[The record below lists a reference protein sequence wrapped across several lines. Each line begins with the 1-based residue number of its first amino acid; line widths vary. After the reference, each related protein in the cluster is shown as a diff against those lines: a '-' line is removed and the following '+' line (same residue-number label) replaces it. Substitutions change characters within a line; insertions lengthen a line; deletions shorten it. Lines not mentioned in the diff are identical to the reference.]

1 MPKLLITLLLAL
13 PFTALAG
20 EWQEYTS
27 ENFVIYSD
35 ADTDRIKARIVDF
48 EVYRQAVLL
57 FLGFSDSPE
66 TINARVY
73 IFKNINEFKGFT
85 RSDWIA
91 GYYQY
96 LLNGPTL
103 VMPERVSKD
112 KRRQDEEKNLV
123 MFHEYVHYL
132 LRERTGINYPRW
144 YDEGLSDLLGAAKI
158 SDGKIGIGASNPW
171 RHSAAT
177 GNLRLE
183 VKQLIEKPGKGN
195 WRHMAG
201 YYPSS
206 WLLTHYLM
214 LGHLDG
220 EPDYSAALQNY
231 LSAYADGDVS
241 VADFEKHLGVTTAQ
255 LDKALVTYARK
266 GYLKGYSIPIRPYSG
281 KITQRLLGDNEML
294 YHKAN
299 LLIEAGREIRAKT
312 LLQQNSQKNQ
322 PYSTVNQSLL
332 AVLEGHE
339 GKYDLALQQTEEA
352 LKLAG
357 DDPLVLTHATHAM
370 TDKLAALKEKN
381 QWDEELYKRAFE
393 LGLKAYAHPQRTLE
407 PVSNLWN
414 LYDLKGDSLNVV
426 KMMMEIYRET
436 PSRIDLNMSIGSYL
450 ADSSTPKLALPFLEK
465 VIAFSHDDDLKE
477 KAGEVIERIYREL
490 EAKASKS

>member
-1 MPKLLITLLLAL
+1 MKC
-13 PFTALAG
+13 
-20 EWQEYTS
+20 
-27 ENFVIYSD
+27 
-35 ADTDRIKARIVDF
+35 
-48 EVYRQAVLL
+48 
-57 FLGFSDSPE
+57 
-66 TINARVY
+66 
-73 IFKNINEFKGFT
+73 
-85 RSDWIA
+85 
-91 GYYQY
+91 
-96 LLNGPTL
+96 
-103 VMPERVSKD
+103 
-112 KRRQDEEKNLV
+112 
-123 MFHEYVHYL
+123 
-132 LRERTGINYPRW
+132 
-144 YDEGLSDLLGAAKI
+144 
-158 SDGKIGIGASNPW
+158 
-171 RHSAAT
+171 
-177 GNLRLE
+177 
-183 VKQLIEKPGKGN
+183 
-195 WRHMAG
+195 
-201 YYPSS
+201 
-206 WLLTHYLM
+206 
-214 LGHLDG
+214 
-220 EPDYSAALQNY
+220 
-231 LSAYADGDVS
+231 
-241 VADFEKHLGVTTAQ
+241 
-255 LDKALVTYARK
+255 
-266 GYLKGYSIPIRPYSG
+266 
-281 KITQRLLGDNEML
+281 